1 MLGDLPHWDL
11 KDLYK
16 SDKDINFQND
26 KEKANNLARDFINNY
41 QNKVNNLKSNELK
54 EAIEDYEAKQ

>member
-26 KEKANNLARDFINNY
+26 TNI
-41 QNKVNNLKSNELK
+41 S
-54 EAIEDYEAKQ
+54 